1 MTLVAIYQNQQY
13 PLRLGAPVYSFGDL
27 PPSGCFTGC
36 QVSCESSCQ
45 ASCQGSCEGSCES
58 SCQKSCQSSCQ
69 TSCQSTCE
77 KTSQSGGGCI
87 REGTPIDV
95 WDLEKQDYTTVPVED
110 LKPGMILPWYQPE
123 TDTVVHGELLEL
135 QDASYSNEFLRI
147 RTHNGPPVDVT
158 FSQPFDVLA
167 DLGQGKKWYKLQAMY
182 LRPGMQLVRP
192 FDTPNN
198 RLSTI
203 VSVETVREPGVHF
216 WNPKTS
222 TGGFCVNGYADL
234 YVKV

>member
-1 MTLVAIYQNQQY
+1 
-13 PLRLGAPVYSFGDL
+13 
-27 PPSGCFTGC
+27 
-36 QVSCESSCQ
+36 
-45 ASCQGSCEGSCES
+45 
-58 SCQKSCQSSCQ
+58 
-69 TSCQSTCE
+69 
-77 KTSQSGGGCI
+77 
-87 REGTPIDV
+87 
-95 WDLEKQDYTTVPVED
+95 LEKQDYITVPVED

-123 TDTVVHGELLEL
+123 TDTVIHGELLEL

-167 DLGQGKKWYKLQAMY
+167 DLGQGRKWYKLQAMY

-192 FDTPNN
+192 FDTLNN

-222 TGGFCVNGYADL
+222 TGGFCINGYADL